1 MGLKTAVVAGSEH
14 AIRTVRANRAM
25 NKSLGMWGHL
35 PLFSVSGPTFYNF
48 ALRLWLSVRGAE
60 RDRE

>member
-1 MGLKTAVVAGSEH
+1 MGAS
-14 AIRTVRANRAM
+14 
-25 NKSLGMWGHL
+25 

-60 RDRE
+60 RDQVSGRFWAMSYHPNQNILP